1 MGGISVR
8 VQERDDI
15 VTIWDIFLYLQVMK
29 WAVSV

>member
-1 MGGISVR
+1 MGGISVSVR
-8 VQERDDI
+8 ERDDV